1 MSENTI
7 TQSDFDSF
15 ISRFSDY
22 LAKANESKKRGNNDY
37 NPLKAVQNPYDEVNM
52 HSGFIYSLLD
62 TNGEHYQ
69 DDLFLSLF
77 LEVLGLKEWFGGTIN
92 AQVRKESQN
101 IDLYIFNDTK
111 HIIIEN
117 KIRAIDQQNQIANYI
132 EKVHKN
138 GVEYENIFVIFLTLH
153 NRKPSDNSLTNKD
166 NNLLWEIKGDFLESK
181 EGKIG
186 YKKVLYGDKILE
198 WIESCQSKSGVGNIA
213 NLNYALEYYKDIVQI
228 ITGKKESTMSV
239 ADFFKEAEDFEVAFE
254 IIKNADSFKYTETAF
269 EIINNA
275 DKIKV
280 AYLQKQAIELQ
291 QELDKPNLI
300 DWKILVGEDECEI
313 FRSSPKTNWW
323 KNVVVYNKR
332 YEESEQTFRY
342 MFENEKGKVFGVRAS
357 IRKYGECINFIEKSG
372 NFTGGIVKNVRE
384 VILKNSNL
392 ANIKISN
399 AGWWFEG
406 WFILCDCK
414 NNPLKYF
421 KENYEKVI
429 KVNEWLKEQ
438 EFDNPNSEIAKLAK
452 EVKDYQIDS

>member
-15 ISRFSDY
+15 VSRFSEY

-37 NPLKAVQNPYDEVNM
+37 NPLKAVQNPYNEVNM

-77 LEVLGLKEWFGGTIN
+77 LEVLGLKEWFGSTIN
-92 AQVRKESQN
+92 AQVRKESN
-101 IDLYIFNDTK
+101 YIDLYVFNDTK

-117 KIRAIDQQNQIANYI
+117 KINAGDQPNQIATFI
-132 EKVHKN
+132 EQVHKN

-153 NRKPSDNSLTNKD
+153 DREPNQSSRTNKG

-181 EGKIG
+181 EGEKTNRVG

-213 NLNYALEYYKDIVQI
+213 NLNYALESYKDIVQI
-228 ITGKKESTMSV
+228 ITNKKKSTMSV

-254 IIKNADSFKYTETAF
+254 II
-269 EIINNA
+269 NNSY
-275 DKIKV
+275 KIKE
-280 AYLQKQAIELQ
+280 AYLQKQAIDLQ
-291 QELDKPNLI
+291 KELDKLNLT
-300 DWKILVGEDECEI
+300 DWEILVGEDECEI
-313 FRSSPKTNWW
+313 FCSSPNTNWW
-323 KNVVVYNKR
+323 KNIVIYNKR
-332 YEESEQTFRY
+332 YEESKQTFRY
-342 MFENEKGKVFGVRAS
+342 MFENEKDKSFGVRLS
-357 IRKYGECINFIEKSG
+357 IRKNGDCINFVDKDGKFETEIAKKIKEA
-372 NFTGGIVKNVRE
+372 
-384 VILKNSNL
+384 ILKSNF
-392 ANIKISN
+392 ANIKFHSSSH
-399 AGWWFEG
+399 GWFEG
-406 WFILCDCK
+406 WFNLYDYK

-421 KENYEKVI
+421 KENYNKVI

-438 EFDNPNSEIAKLAK
+438 EFNNPNSEIAKLAK
-452 EVKDYQIDS
+452 EVKDYQMDS

>member
-15 ISRFSDY
+15 VSRFSDY

-37 NPLKAVQNPYDEVNM
+37 NPLKAVQKPCDEVNM

-77 LEVLGLKEWFGGTIN
+77 LEVLGLKEWFGNTTN
-92 AQVRKESQN
+92 AQVRKESN
-101 IDLYIFNDTK
+101 YIDLCIFNDTK

-117 KIRAIDQQNQIANYI
+117 KIKAEDQPNQIANYI
-132 EKVHKN
+132 DKVHN
-138 GVEYENIFVIFLTLH
+138 DGVEYENIFVIFLTLH
-153 NRKPSDNSLTNKD
+153 DREPSSNSRTSKD

-181 EGKIG
+181 DGKIG
-186 YKKVLYGDKILE
+186 YKKVLYKNEILE

-213 NLNYALEYYKDIVQI
+213 NLNYALECYKDIVKI
-228 ITGKKESTMSV
+228 ITDKKENAMGI
-239 ADFFKEAEDFEVAFE
+239 ADFFKDSEDFESDFKLAFE
-254 IIKNADSFKYTETAF
+254 IIKNT
-269 EIINNA
+269 
-275 DKIKV
+275 DKIKE
-280 AYLQKQAIELQ
+280 AYFQKLQT
-291 QELDKPNLI
+291 ELDKLSI
-300 DWKILVGEDECEI
+300 TDWKILVGEECKF
-313 FRSSPKTNWW
+313 FRSSPNTNWW
-323 KNVVVYNKR
+323 KNIVVYNKQ
-332 YEESEQTFRY
+332 YEESKQTFRF
-342 MFENEKGKVFGVRAS
+342 MFENEKDKSFGIRLS
-357 IRKYGECINFIEKSG
+357 IRKDNGGCINF
-372 NFTGGIVKNVRE
+372 VDKNEVFVNKIAKNIRE
-384 VILKNSNL
+384 MILKNSNL
-392 ANIKISN
+392 ANIKFCDDN
-399 AGWWFEG
+399 WWFEG
-406 WFILCDCK
+406 GYFNLYDRK